1 VRTASRPQLFD
12 EHGFTSLDG
21 TWDFYPGDVEL
32 AELDALDPKAIWV
45 PGLWEAQG
53 YVELDGPAWYRRTV
67 ELDSDGG
74 FWTLRFG
81 AVMDLA
87 EVYWNEELV
96 GVHESPFTPFELDLS
111 GAVRP
116 GENMLAVRVVDP
128 PLDDPDH
135 LLLAHGKQG
144 WANHHFPSRPSLYM
158 TYGGIWQSVTLQRHG
173 AVVATD
179 VFVQPDPDD
188 LRVTVEL
195 ANRSDRDER
204 ARVGVRTLGFV
215 WETTVELEPGD
226 STTVTAELGAT
237 AASRWHP
244 DHPVL
249 QQALVDVVLEDG
261 SVSHTRGARYGLRT
275 VRIEGEHMLINDV
288 PYRMKSALVQGFRP
302 DTLYAEGTR
311 AEIEEEVRAAKEMG
325 FNTLRLH
332 IKGFEPRY
340 LDVCDELGMLLQ
352 CDLPVAEPIA
362 HDELGDD
369 TLLTRRSVAAV
380 EEQIRRDRNH
390 PSVVL
395 WAAMNEL
402 CLDRLE
408 ARYTEGYERFAE
420 TLADAVER
428 SDPTRPYIEND
439 WIEPEPE
446 RVFRAP
452 VLTAHW
458 YGRLHAD
465 YLETIERKSAE
476 SRGLGKPLFV
486 TEYGDWGLPEMPELA
501 DPPFWDSHG
510 LYTAALANTRWPGTI
525 GRFVIETQ
533 RYQGLSDR
541 LQTEVFRRH
550 QHLGGY
556 CLTELTDVPLELNG
570 LLDLN
575 RRPKPLAVA
584 EVRRANQTVLPM
596 LRLESLVVAA
606 GGRVVADVHVAN
618 DGPELDNVTIEARF
632 GDSAGARTTQELLGL
647 DTSDFTLEEIEE
659 RFRASIAGIRV
670 GRLTARHAARVGTVE
685 VTAPSVP
692 GSHDLVVILRAGD
705 RVVAENR
712 YPIHI
717 VAIAPV
723 ELEVRLLGGPGATA
737 DALAAVGASPGDRG
751 PTVVS
756 EAGLDEATGDEVRRR
771 LAAGEDVLV
780 LAQPPEASS
789 SYPVQTVITAVET
802 KWGSSVF
809 HFTTDHGALASL
821 PRRAVLTAEDSTVQA
836 RSVVSSVDGS
846 QFPETPVVIAYK
858 PVPWALTGTIVGC
871 QPSGRGRLFFC
882 QYLLADRAKVGDAA
896 AQAVLGDLLRW
907 LVLPRRAL
915 TREQVT
921 RDDGRIVRFYR
932 FGTGRTP

>member
-1 VRTASRPQLFD
+1 LRTASQPQIFD
-12 EHGFTSLDG
+12 EHGVTSLDG
-21 TWDFYPGDVEL
+21 TWDFYPGEPDLGEL
-32 AELDALDPKAIWV
+32 EALEPKGIWV

-67 ELDSDGG
+67 ELDSDQR

-87 EVYWNEELV
+87 EVYWNDTLV

-111 GAVRP
+111 GAIRP
-116 GENMLAVRVVDP
+116 GENILAVRVVDP
-128 PLDDPDH
+128 PLGDPEH
-135 LLLAHGKQG
+135 LRLAHGKQG

-173 AVVATD
+173 PVVATD

-188 LRVTVEL
+188 LLVAVEL
-195 ANRSDRDER
+195 ENRSDRGYR
-204 ARVGVRTLGFV
+204 ARLGVRTLGLV
-215 WETTVELEPGD
+215 WETAVDLGAEESATL
-226 STTVTAELGAT
+226 TAELGAT
-237 AASRWHP
+237 AASRWQP
-244 DHPVL
+244 DQPVL
-249 QQALVDVVLEDG
+249 QQALVDVVLDDG
-261 SVSHTRGARYGLRT
+261 TVSHTRAVRYGLRT
-275 VRIEGEHMLINDV
+275 VRIDGEQMLINDV

-311 AEIEEEVRAAKEMG
+311 AEIEDEVRAAKEMG

-369 TLLTRRSVAAV
+369 TLLARRSVTAV

-390 PSVVL
+390 PSIVL

-402 CLDRLE
+402 CLDRIE
-408 ARYTEGYERFAE
+408 TRYTEGYERFAE
-420 TLADAVER
+420 TLTDAVER

-446 RVFRAP
+446 RVFRGP

-465 YLETIERKSAE
+465 YLATIERKAAE

-510 LYTAALANTRWPGTI
+510 LYAAALANTRWPGTI
-525 GRFVIETQ
+525 GRFVAETQ

-606 GGRVVADVHVAN
+606 GGTLSAPLHVAN
-618 DGPELDNVTIEARF
+618 DGPEIDNASIEARF
-632 GDSAGARTTQELLGL
+632 GDSAGPRTAEELLRL
-647 DTSDFTLEEIEE
+647 DTSGFPLDEVEQ
-659 RFRASIAGIRV
+659 RFRSSVVGIRV
-670 GRLTARHAARVGTVE
+670 GRLEACSAVELGTID
-685 VTAPSVP
+685 VTAPVVP
-692 GSHDLVVILRAGD
+692 GSHDLVVTLRSGGD
-705 RVVAENR
+705 AVAENR
-712 YPIHI
+712 YPIH
-717 VAIAPV
+717 VVVNDPV
-723 ELEVRLLGGPGATA
+723 EAELRLLGEPGATA
-737 DALAAVGASPGDRG
+737 AALERVGTTPGELG
-751 PTVVS
+751 PTVVA
-756 EAGLDEATGDEVRRR
+756 EGALDEAVGEEVRRR
-771 LAAGEDVLV
+771 LASGEDVLV
-780 LAQPPEASS
+780 LAQLPEAAS
-789 SYPVQTVITAVET
+789 SYPVQTTITAVET
-802 KWGSSVF
+802 NWGSSVF

-836 RSVVSSVDGS
+836 RSIVSSVDGCP
-846 QFPETPVVIAYK
+846 FPETPVVIAYK

-871 QPSGRGRLFFC
+871 QPAGPGRLFFC
-882 QYLLADRAKVGDAA
+882 QYQLAERAADGDAA

-907 LVLPRRAL
+907 VAWPRKTL
-915 TREQVT
+915 MREQIVSG
-921 RDDGRIVRFYR
+921 DGRAVRFYR
-932 FGTGRTP
+932 FGTGRRP